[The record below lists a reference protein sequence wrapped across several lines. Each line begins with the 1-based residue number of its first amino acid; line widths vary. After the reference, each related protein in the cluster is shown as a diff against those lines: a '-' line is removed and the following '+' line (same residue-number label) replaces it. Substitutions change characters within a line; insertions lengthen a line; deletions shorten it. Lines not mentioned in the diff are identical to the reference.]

1 MFDDLDEPDSERE
14 SDVQLLRTSTPH
26 GLAGKK
32 GRGKKASR
40 DDRLLAAAIGDTSD
54 DDSRTF
60 I

>member
-1 MFDDLDEPDSERE
+1 MYDDLDEPDSETQ
-14 SDVQLLRTSTPH
+14 SDIQLLRTSTPY

-32 GRGKKASR
+32 GRGKSSR
-40 DDRLLAAAIGDTSD
+40 DDRLLAAAVGDTSD